1 MPVSDR
7 GCPTI
12 ALACGMCV
20 ARQGLVSGS
29 GPRNCA
35 RPRQDAVEN
44 LADLRYLPQGRVCY
58 WGGLGGSLIVMNLDR
73 QLTFSYAM
81 NKLAG
86 GIIGSDRGKSYIRA
100 LERSLP

>member
-12 ALACGMCV
+12 ALVCGMCV

-29 GPRNCA
+29 SPRNCA
-35 RPRQDAVEN
+35 GPRQDAVES

-58 WGGLGGSLIVMNLDR
+58 WGELGRSLIVMNLDR

-81 NKLAG
+81 NKLES
-86 GIIGSDRGKSYIRA
+86 GIIGLTEAKATYA
-100 LERSLP
+100 LEQSLP